1 MSGNFTPK
9 SHKSGSSS
17 RSTTSKSSPSDGHT
31 LDSFLS
37 HYTSED
43 NNSFQEIIEA
53 SDRKLRQKFSVLFE
67 AEGQQAKQMAFALAL
82 PDIETQFAPIEGP
95 KLVETWA
102 YTNKNYIMY
111 VPDGVELTKEEQL
124 EMAKRKQSISYANT
138 RLEQNPFDE
147 RQNKATIAEVA
158 KSHAKGIGNRI
169 GVDGNYVDSSLNGAG
184 GVRGFGFVKTPS
196 PSPGVDQ
203 SPLMTWGEIEGTPF
217 RLDGGD
223 TPVRPVAGPS
233 FRITETSRRENIAL
247 ELADKACERKRGQ
260 KAKAIEAA
268 RRNIASPQI
277 RSTLDRLAS
286 MSPAAKRLASSR
298 RGGSDS
304 ILTPSPRRGTTPLVG
319 ITMRKH
325 TPSLVRRKTPIAKS
339 FGEGSASGK
348 SLLTDDLLKIPTVGG
363 GGSGSGGGRSK
374 AADFF

>member
-1 MSGNFTPK
+1 
-9 SHKSGSSS
+9 
-17 RSTTSKSSPSDGHT
+17 
-31 LDSFLS
+31 
-37 HYTSED
+37 
-43 NNSFQEIIEA
+43 
-53 SDRKLRQKFSVLFE
+53 
-67 AEGQQAKQMAFALAL
+67 MAFALAL
-82 PDIETQFAPIEGP
+82 PDIETQFAPIVGA
-95 KLVETWA
+95 KTVDTWA

-111 VPDGVELTKEEQL
+111 VPDGVELTVAEQL
-124 EMAKRKQSISYANT
+124 EMAKRKQQISYANT

-169 GVDGNYVDSSLNGAG
+169 GVDGNYVDSTLNGSGGG

-196 PSPGVDQ
+196 PCPGVDQ

-286 MSPAAKRLASSR
+286 MSPAAKRLASSSSSTR
-298 RGGSDS
+298 RGTRDFM
-304 ILTPSPRRGTTPLVG
+304 LTPSPRRGTTPMVG

-325 TPSLVRRKTPIAKS
+325 TPSLVRRKTPIGKS
-339 FGEGSASGK
+339 FADGSEK
-348 SLLTDDLLKIPTVGG
+348 SLLTDDLLKIPTSGG
-363 GGSGSGGGRSK
+363 GGVGGLGGGVGGRSK

>member
-1 MSGNFTPK
+1 
-9 SHKSGSSS
+9 
-17 RSTTSKSSPSDGHT
+17 
-31 LDSFLS
+31 
-37 HYTSED
+37 
-43 NNSFQEIIEA
+43 
-53 SDRKLRQKFSVLFE
+53 
-67 AEGQQAKQMAFALAL
+67 MALALAL

-95 KLVETWA
+95 KTVDTWS

-111 VPDGVELTKEEQL
+111 VPDGVELTVAEKL
-124 EMAKRKQSISYANT
+124 EMAKRKQEISYANT

-169 GVDGNYVDSSLNGAG
+169 GVDGNYVDSSLNGNG

-196 PSPGVDQ
+196 PCPGVDQ

-298 RGGSDS
+298 LGSSDS
-304 ILTPSPRRGTTPLVG
+304 ILTPSPSRRGTTPMMG

-325 TPSLVRRKTPIAKS
+325 TPSLVRRKTPSAKS
-339 FGEGSASGK
+339 FAEGSASTK
-348 SLLTDDLLKIPTVGG
+348 TLLTDNLLKIPNTGG
-363 GGSGSGGGRSK
+363 GGAAGGSGGSGGGHSK
-374 AADFF
+374 ASDFF